1 MRIRLGSGLAL
12 RPISKVKISRYG
24 FAPVASMLAIAG
36 PFNAFATSFEQ
47 VINHACETH
56 PSIAAANINLFQA
69 DTRIQEAKSLYLPTI
84 RSVSEAGIAE
94 DELPQG
100 SGVSGSRPYST
111 QLILDQ
117 PLYIGGRAGAEVDI
131 AKRSKDGLRYQGI
144 SQVIDVQS
152 RAVLAYI
159 ELGRTLAV
167 LKVRQ
172 ENLRALKKQRDDSKR
187 RFELGGGTKSNIV
200 EVEARIARAEG
211 NLISASTDVDQ
222 AQIALRE
229 AAGLYVESDVAVP
242 APADTVTSFKTA
254 AETALSNNPQILV
267 ADQQIGIAEAA
278 VERAKSERRPQLRLI
293 GDLNAQR
300 DTSFF
305 GFERDEARLRLR
317 LDVPIFEGGR
327 LDARQRGSIFEVSRT
342 RFDKAALT
350 RRVIEQLQTEWN
362 SLKEAE
368 RLQSVNRDLVQA
380 SDQALQAITREAFEG
395 FRPNRDVLEAQQELL
410 EAQLRLQQSRFS
422 LTQASYRLQF
432 AIGEIDEKRFPSC
445 ANAVLR
451 PDDPSFEEP
460 VRDNRIDLPVIGGII
475 GSEEGRRR
483 RGPPNRR

>member
-1 MRIRLGSGLAL
+1 MFAGIALSTASALPALAQ
-12 RPISKVKISRYG
+12 
-24 FAPVASMLAIAG
+24 
-36 PFNAFATSFEQ
+36 PFED

-94 DELPQG
+94 DKLPEG

-117 PLYIGGRAGAEVDI
+117 PLYIGGRAGAEVDL
-131 AKRSKDGLRYQGI
+131 AKRSRDGLRYQGI

-167 LKVRQ
+167 LDVRE

-187 RFELGGGTKSNIV
+187 RFDLGGGTKSNIV

-211 NLISASTDVDQ
+211 NLISARADVNQ
-222 AQIALRE
+222 ARITLGE
-229 AAGLYVESDVAVP
+229 AAGMYVEGDVAVP
-242 APADTVTSFKTA
+242 VSANTASSFKIAT
-254 AETALSNNPQILV
+254 ETALSKNPQILA
-267 ADQQIGIAEAA
+267 ADQQIGIADAA
-278 VERAKSERRPQLRLI
+278 IERAKSDRRPQLRLI

-327 LDARQRGSIFEVSRT
+327 LDARQKGSIFEASRT
-342 RFDKAALT
+342 RFDKATLT

-368 RLQSVNRDLVQA
+368 RLLTVNHDLVKT
-380 SDQALQAITREAFEG
+380 SNQALQAITREVFEG

-410 EAQLRLQQSRFS
+410 EAQLRLQQSRFAV
-422 LTQASYRLQF
+422 TQASYRLQF
-432 AIGEIDEKRFPSC
+432 AIGEIDEARFPSC
-445 ANAVLR
+445 AKAVLN
-451 PDDPSFEEP
+451 PDDPSLTKP
-460 VRDNRIDLPVIGGII
+460 VRDDKINLPVIGDII